1 MFGFFESS
9 LQTTNSVVANIRDSC
24 SHTVLAGTF
33 HNTFEDRKIARWPE
47 PQGLGNPMVFDGF
60 VREV

>member
-9 LQTTNSVVANIRDSC
+9 LQTTNSVVSNRDSC
-24 SHTVLAGTF
+24 SHTVLADTF

-47 PQGLGNPMVFDGF
+47 PQGLWNTMVFDGF

>member
-1 MFGFFESS
+1 MFGFFQSS
-9 LQTTNSVVANIRDSC
+9 LQTTNSVVANRNSC

-47 PQGLGNPMVFDGF
+47 PQGLRNPLVFDGF

>member
-1 MFGFFESS
+1 MFGFLKSS
-9 LQTTNSVVANIRDSC
+9 LQTTDSVVANRDSC

-33 HNTFEDRKIARWPE
+33 HNTLEDRKIARWPK
-47 PQGLGNPMVFDGF
+47 PQGLWNPMVLDGF